1 MGLTF
6 CIFLDIKA
14 HADGRQAREGEFV
27 FIVHTREAQYEPP
40 HVHVRLSD
48 GTDVR
53 IELAGGTFMR
63 PDEAKVPPGKRRA
76 ILEAYKRHAAEIL
89 KVWSEIYGRG

>member
-1 MGLTF
+1 MPTVG
-6 CIFLDIKA
+6 
-14 HADGRQAREGEFV
+14 REGEFEFV
-27 FIVHTREAQYEPP
+27 VHTREHAFESP

-63 PDEAKVPPGKRRA
+63 PDEFKVPSGKGGEGQTF
-76 ILEAYKRHAAEIL
+76 ILRI
-89 KVWSEIYGRG
+89 SS